1 MFLGKNGWMKNKIKN
16 YKEAR
21 KYDIYIYN
29 MPNCKGKYL
38 KYLMQSTLCK
48 MQSSY
53 FVCLYECKKTTI
65 TRLKFQ
71 CILFWAEN

>member
-1 MFLGKNGWMKNKIKN
+1 
-16 YKEAR
+16 
-21 KYDIYIYN
+21 

-71 CILFWAEN
+71 CILF